1 MLRLVSLELGMVNH
15 FKKVANEAGVRL
27 TVADCRDFNLKGM
40 SMLLQLEGDRRAMQE
55 AVKGLRRLKGVRHL
69 YDTGVNGSK
78 TLCLTVLDRPNL
90 CDASLG
96 TGIVCMQCPYNEGEV
111 NPTWQVLVSRP
122 DDIRELI
129 ARLQRRG
136 VTATVKSISQV
147 NQEELLTGRQKEI
160 LAMAI
165 SLGYFDFPRKIS
177 LTELS
182 KKVAIKPSTLSE
194 VLRNAERKILENTAK
209 SIKLPVY
216 ATVQTREPFVPEN

>member
-15 FKKVANEAGVRL
+15 FKKVANESGVRL

-40 SMLLQLEGDRRAMQE
+40 SMLLQLEGDRRGMQL

-96 TGIVCMQCPYNEGEV
+96 TGVVCMQCPYNEAEV
-111 NPTWQVLVSRP
+111 NPMWQVLVSRP
-122 DDIRELI
+122 DDVRELI
-129 ARLQRRG
+129 SRLQRRG
-136 VTATVKSISQV
+136 VSASIKSISQV

-194 VLRNAERKILENTAK
+194 VLRNAERKILENTART
-209 SIKLPVY
+209 IKLPVSV
-216 ATVQTREPFVPEN
+216 ADKPVEPFTPES